1 MPPCGGSRHD
11 EGSDLMKS
19 TIRNRAT
26 AFGVA
31 TVTGL
36 AGIAFASGPA
46 LADSAGLA
54 DSTSQSA
61 AADSGTQS
69 VHFPTDPTTYA
80 DGLVRAWGN
89 GNTDRVE
96 AFNSPG
102 GVDELDAH
110 RDGHGTH
117 SECRGPEVAAGQTY
131 VDYVSTATGE
141 TTSLGLP
148 TEAVHNAGERGE
160 PHAVHGVRFQG
171 GSRLGE
177 VL

>member
-80 DGLVRAWGN
+80 TPFVRTWVN
-89 GNTDRVE
+89 GNPDRVE
-96 AFNSPG
+96 AFTSPG
-102 GVDELDAH
+102 VVDELDAH
-110 RDGHGTH
+110 RDDTVTHWDRMGT
-117 SECRGPEVAAGQTY
+117 EGAAGTTY
-131 VDYVSTATGE
+131 VDYVNTVTGVFL
-141 TTSLGLP
+141 SVGVP
-148 TEAVHNAGERGE
+148 TE
-160 PHAVHGVRFQG
+160 
-171 GSRLGE
+171 
-177 VL
+177 